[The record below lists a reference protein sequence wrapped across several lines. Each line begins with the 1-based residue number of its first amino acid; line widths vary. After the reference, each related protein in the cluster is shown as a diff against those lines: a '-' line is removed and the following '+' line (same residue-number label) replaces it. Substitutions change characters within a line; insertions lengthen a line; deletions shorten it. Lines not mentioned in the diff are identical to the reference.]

1 MKDVLEGPKDGRVRE
16 VIAGEVTFGS
26 GLEGQGAFHWGRGA
40 EPHLLRGSS
49 GPSASHSSVCR
60 ALLTTL

>member
-1 MKDVLEGPKDGRVRE
+1 MLEGPKDGRVQE

-26 GLEGQGAFHWGRGA
+26 GLKGQGEFHWGGGA
-40 EPHLLRGSS
+40 EPHLLRGPF
-49 GPSASHSSVCR
+49 GLSASHSSVCR